1 MTNLEALIAE
11 LEPYTVSSNTA
22 LRSLEKAG
30 LVYSATATATD
41 TTNETALATAT
52 VDCLSKLLVLG
63 GESEGGFSQSYTD
76 ALKRRIR
83 QICDLYGLD
92 VTALTLNP
100 SVDNA
105 SNRW

>member
-11 LEPYTVSSNTA
+11 IEPYTVSQNTA
-22 LRSLEKAG
+22 IRALVKAD
-30 LVYSATATATD
+30 LVYSD
-41 TTNETALATAT
+41 TTSSDDDTAIATAT

-63 GESEGGFSQSYTD
+63 SESEGGFSQVYTD

-83 QICDLYGLD
+83 QICDQYSLD
-92 VTALTLNP
+92 VTGFALNP
-100 SVDNA
+100 SIDNA